1 MKNIFR
7 NITLAL
13 GLITITACEKQ
24 SGCTDPQA
32 INFDSAAE
40 ENDGSC
46 AYADTI
52 YSTDTLNWSCIPD
65 TISKKIQVAS
75 PLNSGLE
82 EQYILGYWL
91 DELQFARRTST
102 WERLFMVAVLDKKT
116 LEPWHSQKHGDFGHL
131 NYGNHVYGWNGY
143 NFYFKNNTQAGIEN
157 LMSFVEQIPDSNYVL
172 FYSFRGNYCQEWLTS
187 ESTISNQYEAMYNE
201 IGANVDSLKN
211 YPNNWPYILLFK
223 KGDPSTVEEK
233 FYYEGINSYEL
244 LILQSTISNY

>member
-1 MKNIFR
+1 MKKIFLG
-7 NITLAL
+7 TLAL

-65 TISKKIQVAS
+65 TISKKIQVIC
-75 PLNSGLE
+75 PLNSGFE
-82 EQYILGYWL
+82 DRQYLGYWL
-91 DELQFARRTST
+91 NELQFARQSSK
-102 WERLFMVAVLDKKT
+102 WDRLFMVAVFDQYT
-116 LEPWHSQKHGDFGHL
+116 LEPWHSQEHGDFGHL
-131 NYGNHVYGWNGY
+131 NYGNHAYGWNGF
-143 NFYFKNNTQAGIEN
+143 NFYFQNNTQTGIEN
-157 LMSFVEQIPDSNYVL
+157 LMSFMEQIPDSNYVL
-172 FYSFRGNYCQEWLTS
+172 FYTFRGNNCERWLS
-187 ESTISNQYEAMYNE
+187 GKPISAEYETMYNE

-223 KGDPSTVEEK
+223 KGDPSTAEER
-233 FYYEGINSYEL
+233 FYYEGINSNEF